1 MPRVSQ
7 SWLHFEEPIPVTRNV
22 IQRDIQSIYSNPAL
36 PQGSAYVHYPECMR
50 ALVTGSNSGLGF
62 HTAVAL
68 AKENYQLVLAVR
80 SEARGQA
87 AAARIRSLIPGSH
100 IEVSLLDLS
109 SLNSVRNFVERQGN
123 QEWNLLINNAGA
135 KVQRPFKTTE
145 DGFEWHTGV
154 NHFGHFALTAGLW
167 PFRAAAA
174 RVVTVSSVVAT
185 GAKLSP
191 SSIARET
198 FDEGKAYADSKFLN
212 LLFAFNLARLID
224 EAGHTAVSVAA
235 HPGFARA
242 EPYGTKLTRVAE
254 LLLAQ
259 TAEQGAASIVRATNG
274 SNGDYFAPKNFQLWG
289 APALIRRPLK
299 SLDLALMKEQW
310 SIAEEATNTKFVV

>member
-1 MPRVSQ
+1 
-7 SWLHFEEPIPVTRNV
+7 
-22 IQRDIQSIYSNPAL
+22 
-36 PQGSAYVHYPECMR
+36 MR

-68 AKENYQLVLAVR
+68 AKENYQVVLAVR
-80 SEARGQA
+80 SEGRGQA
-87 AAARIRSLIPGSH
+87 AAERIRSLIPGSH
-100 IEVSLLDLS
+100 VEVALLDLC
-109 SLNSVRNFVERQGN
+109 SLNSVRRFVEGQSV
-123 QEWNLLINNAGA
+123 QDWNLLINNAGA
-135 KVQRPFKTTE
+135 KVERPFKTTE

-154 NHFGHFALTAGLW
+154 NHYGHFALTAGLW
-167 PFRAAAA
+167 PMRAKAA

-185 GAKLSP
+185 GATLSP
-191 SSIARET
+191 SSSAVET
-198 FDEGKAYADSKFLN
+198 FDESKAYADSKFLN

-224 EAGHTAVSVAA
+224 EADQSTRSVAA

-254 LLLAQ
+254 RLFAQ
-259 TAEQGAASIVRATNG
+259 TAEQGAASIVRATTG

-299 SLDLALMKEQW
+299 ALDLTLMQAQW
-310 SIAEEATNTKFVV
+310 SIAEEATNTRFDV

>member
-1 MPRVSQ
+1 
-7 SWLHFEEPIPVTRNV
+7 
-22 IQRDIQSIYSNPAL
+22 
-36 PQGSAYVHYPECMR
+36 MR

-80 SEARGQA
+80 SEDRGEA
-87 AAARIRSLIPGSH
+87 AAARIRSMIPDSQ

-109 SLNSVRNFVERQGN
+109 SLNSVRNFVERQSN

-135 KVQRPFKTTE
+135 KVERPFKTTE

-167 PFRAAAA
+167 PLRAKDA

-185 GAKLSP
+185 GARLSH

-198 FDEGKAYADSKFLN
+198 FDESKAYADSKFLN
-212 LLFAFNLARLID
+212 LLFAFDLARRIG
-224 EAGHTAVSVAA
+224 EADLTSISVAA

-254 LLLAQ
+254 LLFAQ
-259 TAEQGAASIVRATNG
+259 KVERGAASIVRATKG

-289 APALIRRPLK
+289 APTQIRQPLK
-299 SLDLALMKEQW
+299 ALDLTLMQQQW
-310 SIAEEATNTKFVV
+310 SIAEEATNTRFAV